1 MVIISAAKVVVLVA
15 VVGAVLVTVSL
26 VLQKDVLLVA
36 RVLKEVCSSNN
47 SAGTASMYILN
58 D

>member
-1 MVIISAAKVVVLVA
+1 MVIISTAKVVVPVA

-26 VLQKDVLLVA
+26 VLQKDVLMVA
-36 RVLKEVCSSNN
+36 LVLKEVCSSSN

>member
-26 VLQKDVLLVA
+26 VLQKDVLMVALV
-36 RVLKEVCSSNN
+36 LQEVCSSSS